1 MIGVLVFDTLPGLFI
16 GIAVSIVL
24 LIFRASTPHV
34 AELGNVP
41 GARGHYTD
49 LARNPDDVP
58 VPGLVIVRPESGL
71 FFANAD
77 HVRDEIRAAVG
88 RSRPH
93 AVMLDAE
100 TVPFIDVTAITMIE
114 QLAGELEREGVQ
126 LVIAR
131 DIGGV
136 QDVIARAQDG
146 NMTIPAY
153 PTVHAAVD
161 ALTTAGRNAGP
172 RPSRTR

>member
-93 AVMLDAE
+93 AVVLDAE

-146 NMTIPAY
+146 NTTIPAY